1 MGAASKRRRSNR
13 ARSFFQ
19 RARSVRYRL
28 YRRSQRGRRRK
39 EGSPRPPRRKSL
51 GSSKQTETL
60 KQGALLFSA
69 RAGGSLSFVQ
79 AFPARPQMQGRFPQT
94 PSKEITWEQQAN
106 GDARAGALLFFS
118 AGRRFAIVRTGV
130 PCSLRGAQ
138 CMGRRFI
145 FRALRGK
152 SKKRIKHEKAAGL
165 PRRLSL
171 SLWLYL
177 TIVSPASL
185 PNTTVSTT
193 AWPPRRFAPWMPPVT
208 SPAATRPGITS
219 PLVSSTRHSVS
230 IFTPP
235 IV

>member
-1 MGAASKRRRSNR
+1 MGAASKRRRSGGR
-13 ARSFFQ
+13 APFFQ

-28 YRRSQRGRRRK
+28 YRRSLRGRRCR

-51 GSSKQTETL
+51 GSSKQMDTL
-60 KQGALLFSA
+60 GRARSFFFSA
-69 RAGGSLSFVQ
+69 R
-79 AFPARPQMQGRFPQT
+79 
-94 PSKEITWEQQAN
+94 
-106 GDARAGALLFFS
+106 
-118 AGRRFAIVRTGV
+118 RRFAIVCTGV

-193 AWPPRRFAPWMPPVT
+193 ALPPRRFAPWMPPVT

>member
-13 ARSFFQ
+13 ARSF
-19 RARSVRYRL
+19 
-28 YRRSQRGRRRK
+28 
-39 EGSPRPPRRKSL
+39 
-51 GSSKQTETL
+51 
-60 KQGALLFSA
+60 FSA

-106 GDARAGALLFFS
+106 GDAQTERAPFFQR
-118 AGRRFAIVRTGV
+118 ARAVHYRLYRR
-130 PCSLRGAQ
+130 SLR
-138 CMGRRFI
+138 GRRFI

-193 AWPPRRFAPWMPPVT
+193 ALPPRRFAPWMPPVT

>member
-13 ARSFFQ
+13 ARSF
-19 RARSVRYRL
+19 
-28 YRRSQRGRRRK
+28 
-39 EGSPRPPRRKSL
+39 
-51 GSSKQTETL
+51 
-60 KQGALLFSA
+60 FSA

-118 AGRRFAIVRTGV
+118 ARGRFAIVCTGA

-193 AWPPRRFAPWMPPVT
+193 ALPPRRFAPWMPPVT